1 MLQAYN
7 CVRIAAKRNI
17 GVKYDTQLTELK
29 RLLPT
34 AKNILIA
41 LPANLDV
48 DRLAAG
54 LSLFLSLEE
63 QGKQVVIVSQDTLR
77 VSQAHLFGIDHIQNT
92 IPQTGGGNLTLV
104 MEGVAASDGTVP
116 ALQKLDWFAENNN
129 LNLVFHV
136 LPGQSFQP
144 SRIIQKYQGSGFDL
158 ILVIGA
164 LNLNSLGNV
173 YTQNSQVFSGVHIV
187 NIDNQVAN
195 TGFGQTNVVDTASSS
210 VSEIMASI
218 LTDLGLPFDADPA
231 SNLLAGVFEATNN
244 LSGEKVNADTYMVV
258 AQCLRVGGRRPQP
271 APQQAGQS
279 LDLSSFAPKPAP
291 NVPFPQPV
299 QPQPQPYQQPEIE
312 PYTTPTVAA
321 SENQP
326 SPEERPAGE
335 GVVSETVEP
344 EWLTPKIFKG
354 SSLG

>member
-1 MLQAYN
+1 M
-7 CVRIAAKRNI
+7 
-17 GVKYDTQLTELK
+17 KYDTQLTELK

-158 ILVIGA
+158 ILVVGA
-164 LNLNSLGNV
+164 LNLNGLGDV

-210 VSEIMASI
+210 VSEIMTDVLAS
-218 LTDLGLPFDADPA
+218 LGLPFNADPA
-231 SNLLAGVFEATNN
+231 SNLLAGIFEATNN
-244 LSGEKVNADTYMVV
+244 LTGEKVNADSYMAV
-258 AQCLRVGGRRPQP
+258 AQCLRVGGRKPQP
-271 APQQAGQS
+271 AAQQQGQS
-279 LDLSSFAPKPAP
+279 LDLSSFTPRPTPTPA
-291 NVPFPQPV
+291 V
-299 QPQPQPYQQPEIE
+299 QPAQAQPMQPSQQPEVE
-312 PYTTPTVAA
+312 TFYTTPTVAA